1 MVAATCGGRPMV
13 AAARL
18 IRRPRPLDVPRLAFP
33 PGTSGILPCNRIPPG
48 GVPLSMKPTTDTFY
62 LAPGAGAAAVG
73 MAAPSPAGPNR
84 GTARLGWTLTALLG
98 AMFLG
103 NVDVAIAN
111 IATPSIHASLHAS
124 GADLELVVS
133 GYTLAYAML
142 LVVSARLGQARGYRR
157 VFLAGL
163 GAFTVASLACG
174 LAPSPL
180 FLVVARVAAGAGAA
194 LMAAQVLTGIQL
206 SFSGRARARALGL
219 YALVLSAGAVA
230 GQSLGGL
237 LISANLF
244 GTTWRPTF
252 LVNVPL
258 GVTLIFVAWRALPAA
273 PRSLPERFDLTGAA
287 ILSGAVLLVVL
298 PLVVG
303 RDAGW
308 PAWTWACLAA
318 SVPAFAAFVIFERRL
333 AAGGGQ
339 PLVSVRL
346 LTRPAIGWGLI
357 SQAANTATYF
367 AMLFTLALYLQ
378 QGLGRSAAY
387 SGLALVSWVAA
398 FGVPGPLLGR
408 LPAGLRRFA
417 APAGSLILAAGF
429 AALAAGLLDGDT
441 SGPLLMTLLGVAG
454 FGLGSSFTAML
465 SHLTGSVTERHAP
478 DISGLFNT
486 VTRVGGV
493 IGVATFG
500 TAYFSLV
507 PHPAPS
513 AAVHGFAI
521 VNLALAATAAAAA
534 VAASLSIRRR

>member
-1 MVAATCGGRPMV
+1 
-13 AAARL
+13 
-18 IRRPRPLDVPRLAFP
+18 
-33 PGTSGILPCNRIPPG
+33 
-48 GVPLSMKPTTDTFY
+48 MKPTTDILE
-62 LAPGAGAAAVG
+62 LAPGGAAGAAGRPVPWTAR
-73 MAAPSPAGPNR
+73 PDHSPARPSW
-84 GTARLGWTLTALLG
+84 ALAALLG

-133 GYTLAYAML
+133 GYTLAYALL
-142 LVVSARLGQARGYRR
+142 LVISARLGQARGYRR
-157 VFLAGL
+157 VFLVGL
-163 GAFTVASLACG
+163 GAFTLASLACG

-180 FLVVARVAAGAGAA
+180 FLVVARIAAGAGAA

-206 SFSGRARARALGL
+206 NFSGRARARALGL

-237 LISANLF
+237 LISANLL
-244 GTTWRPTF
+244 GTSWRPTF

-258 GVTLIFVAWRALPAA
+258 GVTLLVIAWRALPAA
-273 PRSLPERFDLTGAA
+273 ARSLPERFDLTGAA
-287 ILSGAVLLVVL
+287 ILSGALLLVVL

-318 SVPAFAAFVIFERRL
+318 SVPSFGMFVIFERRL
-333 AAGGGQ
+333 AASGGQ
-339 PLVSVRL
+339 PLVSVPL
-346 LTRPAIGWGLI
+346 LAQPAIGWGLI

-398 FGVPGPLLGR
+398 FGVPGLVLGR
-408 LPAGLRRFA
+408 LPASWRRLA

-429 AALAAGLLDGDT
+429 AALAASLLGGDT
-441 SGPLLMTLLGVAG
+441 SGLLLMTLLGVAG

-465 SHLTGSVTERHAP
+465 NHLTGSVAERHAP

-486 VTRVGGV
+486 ITRVGGV

-507 PHPAPS
+507 PHPAPGRRSTGSRSSTSPSRRRPQRPRSPRACPS
-513 AAVHGFAI
+513 AAG
-521 VNLALAATAAAAA
+521 
-534 VAASLSIRRR
+534 RR